1 MLNILFT
8 SGFIFAIILFTG
20 VPISA
25 LTFLQK
31 KNSNHF
37 SWITFIAISLIIGFG
52 VVAISIAYAYGFLG
66 IDNFFFIVF
75 IFGTIFWILFIK
87 YRKNMI
93 FPKKDK
99 HSINY
104 LFPPVALV
112 LYFVSSQWDSSL
124 KPIIKSGLGPDVSQN
139 LMAAQVANKL
149 GSTWSASSN
158 NLIETLGVSNIH
170 EAAINIFRAPS
181 FKEVAGYDYLV
192 YGGRW
197 TLTILYNQILRI
209 FGPQAVMWEI
219 GTILFTTLTAL
230 SIVFFAGSKMITK
243 SNVIS
248 CAITLS
254 VISNANFLFQY
265 FNGGI
270 SQAFGAIGLSGLFLT
285 LILLIKYE
293 EYFENKT
300 RKAGL
305 FIISMASWIG
315 SSITYVDATFV
326 YILFLSVFLFICVI
340 KSRDLF
346 TRFFNFL
353 VLPGIVAVVIVP
365 NFIYSIVVNLSY
377 RAAAA
382 SGTGTTTGIWKTP
395 SQLVGIFNVFS
406 ITSDNQSEITFYTS
420 ILLTFVILF
429 FFIKK
434 LVFNNGENF
443 IISNIAISSVV
454 VISVG
459 FILSF
464 FGTSKSDYVY
474 NKIASYLAP
483 LVIFSLLVLLTEQ
496 VKKSKSSMV
505 SRLVFSLIP
514 ITILGSGI
522 QFIGKLNGSTE
533 AVIIPAAY
541 SELLQ
546 DQDLE
551 KYLNSKNYLA
561 PYKPVYNFAGLF
573 GAGYWISK
581 APNDMKLDSRTNNQ
595 LAIFCFTGDVACNP
609 ITEKITNTDLEKYGI
624 SEFKTSLNTEQYSQ
638 LSIIDK
644 YNYNF
649 DSIGMP
655 RSEVPEKYLGGNPYL
670 K

>member
-8 SGFIFAIILFTG
+8 SGFVFSIILFTG
-20 VPISA
+20 IPISA
-25 LTFLQK
+25 ITFLQK
-31 KNSNHF
+31 KNPNNF
-37 SWITFIAISLIIGFG
+37 SWITLIAVSLVIGFG
-52 VVAISIAYAYGFLG
+52 IMAISVAYAYGFLG
-66 IDNFFFIVF
+66 MNNFFLIM
-75 IFGTIFWILFIK
+75 ICFGAISWILLIK
-87 YRKNMI
+87 YKKNI
-93 FPKKDK
+93 VFPKKDK
-99 HSINY
+99 NSIYY
-104 LFPPVALV
+104 LIPSVALA

-149 GSTWSASSN
+149 GSTWSTSSN
-158 NLIETLGVSNIH
+158 NLIGTLGVSDIDQ
-170 EAAINIFRAPS
+170 AAVEIFRAPS

-197 TLTILYNQILRI
+197 TLTIMYNQILRI
-209 FGPQAVMWEI
+209 FGPQAIMWEI

-230 SIVFFAGSKMITK
+230 SIIFFAGSKIITK

-270 SQAFGAIGLSGLFLT
+270 SQAFGTIGLSGLFLA
-285 LILLIKYE
+285 LMLLSKYE
-293 EYFENKT
+293 EYFESKA

-305 FIISMASWIG
+305 FIISLASWLG
-315 SSITYVDATFV
+315 SSITYIDATFI
-326 YILFLSVFLFICVI
+326 YILFLIVFLVICII
-340 KSRDLF
+340 KSRVLF

-353 VLPGIVAVVIVP
+353 VLPGIAAVVIVP
-365 NFIYSIVVNLSY
+365 NFIYTIIVNLSY
-377 RAAAA
+377 RSAAA

-406 ITSDNQSEITFYTS
+406 ITADNQSKITFYSS
-420 ILLTFVILF
+420 IILTFIILF

-434 LVFNNGENF
+434 LVFNNSKNF
-443 IISNIAISSVV
+443 IIANIAMSSAA

-464 FGTSKSDYVY
+464 FGTSKSDYIY
-474 NKIASYLAP
+474 NKIAGYLAP
-483 LVIFSLLVLLTEQ
+483 LIIFSLLILITEQ
-496 VKKSKSSMV
+496 FKNSKSSIIPK
-505 SRLVFSLIP
+505 LIFSLIP
-514 ITILGSGI
+514 ITIVVSGI
-522 QFIGKLNGSTE
+522 QFIGKLNASTE

-541 SELLQ
+541 SKLLQ
-546 DQDLE
+546 DQNLE
-551 KYLNSKNYLA
+551 TYLGAKNYLA

-573 GAGYWISK
+573 GAEYWVSK
-581 APNDMKLDSRTNNQ
+581 APNDMKLDSRINNQ
-595 LAIFCFTGDVACNP
+595 LAIFCFTGDVACKP
-609 ITEKITNTDLEKYGI
+609 ITEKITNIYLEKYGI
-624 SEFKTSLNTEQYSQ
+624 LEFKTSLTTEQFSK
-638 LSIIDK
+638 LSIIEK